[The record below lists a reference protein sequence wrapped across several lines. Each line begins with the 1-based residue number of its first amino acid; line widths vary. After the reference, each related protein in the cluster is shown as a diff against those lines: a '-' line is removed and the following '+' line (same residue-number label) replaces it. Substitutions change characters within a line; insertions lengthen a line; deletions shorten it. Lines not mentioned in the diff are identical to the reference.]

1 MPEAG
6 VGLWHWEENLTFK
19 AVLCGCGAMAKG
31 WLAAIARHPHLAEKI
46 TIVGLVDV
54 NPQAA
59 TALAQEFGLSHAL
72 IGDNLADM
80 LAGSKADMVFDV
92 VVPSARFN
100 VVSTALKA
108 GCHVLSEKPMAN
120 SLEEGKALI
129 ALAAEA
135 GRMHAIVQ
143 NRRFIKGVRRM
154 RRFVESGAIGDLSA
168 IHCDFFLAPHFG
180 GFRDEM
186 EHVLLLDM
194 AIHTFDA
201 ARFVAA
207 RQPQWTYCVERNPRG
222 SWYAHGASAN
232 AIFEFSDDV
241 VFTYRGS
248 WCAEGLSTSWE
259 SAWRLVGS
267 KGMLLWDGGDVFEAT
282 VAADEPGFMRGY
294 KTVNVYENEN
304 PKETD
309 GHASV
314 IDSFITAIEGGSE
327 PETIATD
334 NINSLAMVFAAIE
347 SATTGKRIEISA

>member
-1 MPEAG
+1 
-6 VGLWHWEENLTFK
+6 
-19 AVLCGCGAMAKG
+19 MAKG
-31 WLAAIARHPHLAEKI
+31 WLKAIASHPPLAGKI

-54 NPQAA
+54 NVQAA

-72 IGDNLADM
+72 VGTDLTDM
-80 LAGSKADMVFDV
+80 LARTDADMVFDV

-120 SLEEGKALI
+120 TLQEGKALI
-129 ALAAEA
+129 QLAAES
-135 GRMHAIVQ
+135 GRTHAIVQ

-154 RRFVESGAIGDLSA
+154 RRFVESGAIGDLTA

-201 ARFVAA
+201 ARFVAS
-207 RQPQWTYCVERNPRG
+207 RVPQSAYCVERNPRG

-248 WCAEGLSTSWE
+248 WCAEGRSTSWE
-259 SAWRLVGS
+259 SEWRLVGS

-282 VAADEPGFMRGY
+282 VAADETGFLRGY
-294 KTVNVYENEN
+294 KTVNVYENED
-304 PKETD
+304 PKETE

-314 IDSFITAIEGGSE
+314 IDSFLAAIEGGSK
-327 PETIATD
+327 PETIASD

-347 SATTGKRIEISA
+347 SALTGKRIEISA

>member
-1 MPEAG
+1 M
-6 VGLWHWEENLTFK
+6 TFK

-31 WLAAIARHPHLAEKI
+31 WLKAIASNPQLSEQI
-46 TIVGLVDV
+46 SIVGLVDLH
-54 NPQAA
+54 PAA
-59 TALAQEFGLSHAL
+59 AEALAREFHLLDAVTGS
-72 IGDNLADM
+72 NLADI
-80 LAGSKADMVFDV
+80 LATTGADLVFDV
-92 VVPSARFN
+92 VVPQARFD
-100 VVSTALKA
+100 VVSKALQA

-120 SLEEGKALI
+120 SLEEAKALI
-129 ALAAEA
+129 TLAQQA
-135 GRMHAIVQ
+135 GRIHAIVQ
-143 NRRFIKGVRRM
+143 NRRFITGVRRI
-154 RRFVESGAIGDLSA
+154 RRFMESGAIGDLTA

-207 RQPQWTYCVERNPRG
+207 RQPLAAYCVERNPKG

-248 WCAEGLSTSWE
+248 WCAEGHNTSWE
-259 SAWRLVGS
+259 SQWRIVGS
-267 KGMLLWDGGDVFEAT
+267 KGMLTWDGEDAFEAT
-282 VAADEPGFMRGY
+282 IAADEPGLLRGY

-304 PKETD
+304 PAETH

-314 IDSFITAIEGGSE
+314 IASFMAAVSGGDA
-327 PETIATD
+327 PETVAFD

-347 SATTGKRIEISA
+347 SAKTGQRISISA